1 MVTRSG
7 GAGRKDRYNRML
19 REVTMAKTKLV
30 EPEDQDPIFN
40 VEELLATIERMQGVD
55 AAVSTAYD
63 LFTVAAAYLIEQYG
77 AAYLLDEFLQS
88 ITIRQALRAE
98 MIKNG
103 VVGGRLL
110 DQY

>member
-1 MVTRSG
+1 
-7 GAGRKDRYNRML
+7 
-19 REVTMAKTKLV
+19 MAKTKLV
-30 EPEDQDPIFN
+30 EPEDHGPLYN
-40 VEELLATIERMQGVD
+40 VEEMLASVERMHGME
-55 AAVSTAYD
+55 AAVSAAYD

-88 ITIRQALRAE
+88 IAIRQALRAE